1 MRPSIWIRKEITM
14 KQIPRVL
21 KRAIVCASIGTPLI
35 GGVALAADNQ
45 KLALTIYN
53 TDLALVQDT
62 RTLDLA
68 AGRSR
73 LEFKDVS
80 ASIRPETVALSAPGV
95 SIVEQN
101 FDFDLLT
108 PEKLME
114 KAVGQQVQIVRI
126 NPGNGGQ
133 VTETATVLSV
143 NNGVVLK
150 AGDKIE
156 VLRADNVPTRVIFD
170 KVPDNLRA
178 RPTLSVSVATDK
190 AGRRDTTLSYLT
202 TGLSWK
208 ADYVALFDEKA
219 GKLDMQGWITL
230 TNTSGTTFTNADT
243 QLIAGNINIV
253 RNGQEYDWREQQ
265 RRQTM
270 RTAGND
276 PSAKPPLAD
285 YYVYPLAERTT
296 VADKQTKQVG
306 FLEAKNVTASKAYQY
321 RADWFTSLPQPVHA
335 NVVVQFSNSAKS
347 GLGAQL
353 PAGVARVYVRDVDGK
368 PKFVGENSIDHTPQG
383 SELSIKTGEAFD
395 ITVQPTLVSQERAGL
410 LRSRYNME
418 YLIRNARKEAATVE
432 IRQSG
437 LWRDGK
443 VLNESIKSTRV
454 DAYTLQWSVPVP
466 ANGETKLTFG
476 VETGW

>member
-1 MRPSIWIRKEITM
+1 MMYSMR
-14 KQIPRVL
+14 RVSFL
-21 KRAIVCASIGTPLI
+21 ILAIS
-35 GGVALAADNQ
+35 LATVGSAVSADNQ
-45 KLALTIYN
+45 KLSLTIYN
-53 TDLALVQDT
+53 TDLALVQDI
-62 RTLDLA
+62 RSLDLA

-80 ASIRPETVALSAPGV
+80 ASIRPETVTLAAQGV

-126 NPGNGGQ
+126 NPGSGEQ
-133 VTETATVLSV
+133 VADTATVLSV

-150 AGDKIE
+150 VGNRIE
-156 VLRADNVPTRVIFD
+156 VLRADGVPTRVIFD

-178 RPTLSVSVATDK
+178 RPTLSVSIDSDK

-219 GKLDMQGWITL
+219 SKLDMQGWITL
-230 TNTSGTTFTNADT
+230 TNNSGTTFSNADT

-253 RNGQEYDWREQQ
+253 RANQDYNWQQ
-265 RRQTM
+265 AQRMQTM
-270 RTAGND
+270 RAGGND
-276 PSAKPPLAD
+276 PSAKPSLAD
-285 YYVYPLAERTT
+285 YYVYPLVERTT
-296 VADKQTKQVG
+296 IADKQTKQVG
-306 FLEAKNVTASKAYQY
+306 FLEAKGVTAHKAYQY
-321 RADWFTSLPQPVHA
+321 RAEWFASQEQPAHA
-335 NVVVQFSNSAKS
+335 DVVVQFNNSSAA

-353 PAGVARVYVRDVDGK
+353 PAGVARVYVRDIQGK

-383 SELSIKTGEAFD
+383 SEISIKTGEAFD
-395 ITVQPTLVSQERAGL
+395 ITVQPTLISQEKASKT
-410 LRSRYNME
+410 RSRYTME
-418 YLIRNARKEAATVE
+418 YLVRNARGEAATVE
-432 IRQSG
+432 LRQSG
-437 LWRDGK
+437 LWRNGK
-443 VLNESIKSTRV
+443 VLNENIKSSRV
-454 DAYTLQWSVPVP
+454 DAYTLQWNVVVP